1 MSNSDIMMVNPAE
14 IVIDM
19 PVDEV
24 NINQKMDSMRERGII
39 QPVTLWLQGMRV
51 IDGFHRTVAAQRLG
65 WQEIPC
71 YVVDCSED
79 AFWDARIQS
88 ARQHHKIENE
98 RLNAWILESWKTTEW
113 YTPMNI
119 APELLEIYGSNGNDE
134 RALTLSILDTLWTL
148 YKRDGAPRKWVE
160 EEERMVGKRNPKPK
174 MFKVTKMDDN
184 SPHKVNPQIV
194 EWVESKARRWGIAED
209 EIIGKIFSFFPR
221 MLIDYRHPFESYY
234 AVALD
239 RIANNLG
246 LTFAERQRLVNKI
259 DVSPTTLERNGILYD
274 FDEWA
279 KDQAKKLV
287 DAQSPLSDYV
297 KIKQDAER
305 ERLKSE
311 SEQSKANAERREQ
324 YLQTP
329 QGQAEMYNRKLQTV
343 KEAAERAVWAV
354 QSVEHLLSD
363 SQDFSQPIAEAIA
376 SITAL
381 HNEYFKKKA
390 TVLKD
395 LLSAKNAAIRKELKE
410 LRAERDSLKRA
421 LDSKQAVAPRLKAV
435 MVEHGE

>member
-1 MSNSDIMMVNPAE
+1 MMVNPAE

-194 EWVESKARRWGIAED
+194 EWVESKARRWGIFGATCRIRESAQALVRIMAD
-209 EIIGKIFSFFPR
+209 GDRDRAMVERSPRSMVSAFGAFSTLRPPSARIERSWACAAAVRASAGKSPKFWR
-221 MLIDYRHPFESYY
+221 K
-234 AVALD
+234 AAC
-239 RIANNLG
+239 
-246 LTFAERQRLVNKI
+246 
-259 DVSPTTLERNGILYD
+259 VSPL
-274 FDEWA
+274 WA
-279 KDQAKKLV
+279 
-287 DAQSPLSDYV
+287 
-297 KIKQDAER
+297 IC
-305 ERLKSE
+305 
-311 SEQSKANAERREQ
+311 
-324 YLQTP
+324 
-329 QGQAEMYNRKLQTV
+329 
-343 KEAAERAVWAV
+343 
-354 QSVEHLLSD
+354 
-363 SQDFSQPIAEAIA
+363 
-376 SITAL
+376 SI
-381 HNEYFKKKA
+381 
-390 TVLKD
+390 
-395 LLSAKNAAIRKELKE
+395 
-410 LRAERDSLKRA
+410 LRAASRVVPENSCWSLFACPRKRPCVP
-421 LDSKQAVAPRLKAV
+421 SGVS
-435 MVEHGE
+435 